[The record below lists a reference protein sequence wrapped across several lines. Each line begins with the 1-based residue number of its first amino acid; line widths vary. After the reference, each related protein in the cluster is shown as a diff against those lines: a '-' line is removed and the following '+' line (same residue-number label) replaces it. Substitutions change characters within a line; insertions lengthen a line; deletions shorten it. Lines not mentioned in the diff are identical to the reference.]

1 MKNHKVLIESILAQD
16 NKALTDMQKKLNQW
30 MTTELLVKYEMH
42 TTSTHV
48 IFNICLK
55 KEADKV

>member
-1 MKNHKVLIESILAQD
+1 MKNRKVLIESISGDDQ
-16 NKALTDMQKKLNQW
+16 KALTDMQKKLNQW